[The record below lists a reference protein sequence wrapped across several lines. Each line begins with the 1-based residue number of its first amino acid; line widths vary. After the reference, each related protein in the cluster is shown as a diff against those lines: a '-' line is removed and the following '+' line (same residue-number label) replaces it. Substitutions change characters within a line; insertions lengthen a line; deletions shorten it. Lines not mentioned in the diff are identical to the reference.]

1 MKTNEKLD
9 VEFHA
14 FSSLMASCNIGI
26 LLPGKAPHLPITQD
40 TRWILELVCI
50 VEKRKIFSLY

>member
-26 LLPGKAPHLPITQD
+26 LLPGKVPYLPITQD
-40 TRWILELVCI
+40 AG
-50 VEKRKIFSLY
+50 LYCGKGKNI